1 MDKSYQGGII
11 LNKEEFNKIL
21 DNHPL
26 FLKEYLQENLL
37 TKDEA
42 PKFTQQTQASFD
54 STAKLKSVI
63 QPFFS
68 KQKNGRT
75 TFKLYLKSE
84 MIEYGKN
91 RRRIHKKED

>member
-1 MDKSYQGGII
+1 MNQQ
-11 LNKEEFNKIL
+11 EFNELL
-21 DNHPL
+21 DKNPQ
-26 FLKEYLQENLL
+26 FLKTYLQENLL

-42 PKFTQQTQASFD
+42 PKFTKQTQAGFD
-54 STAKLKSVI
+54 QSAKIGTTI

-84 MIEYGKN
+84 MIEYGK
-91 RRRIHKKED
+91 KKRNK